1 MRVMVDFQL
10 TSTPKIREMIKENYD
25 LYVLPHTLALS
36 PY

>member
-10 TSTPKIREMIKENYD
+10 TSTPKIREVIKENYD
-25 LYVLPHTLALS
+25 LCASPRMPALS

>member
-25 LYVLPHTLALS
+25 LCVQTSWTSLAIN
-36 PY
+36 